1 MIEWIL
7 TDWNVIKVGGALAM
21 FIAFFAVILANT
33 RYSYNEKLYD
43 RWIWVAAIAPTLIIS
58 ASIITFME
66 TKTEYTYATHWKT
79 IYDSSQET
87 SSTASLSLYR
97 DIIFPIKFKVDTSQE
112 IGSKYSQFQF
122 NEKYTRGYTTGDIV
136 VNNDESEESRYIMLN
151 KEDVIVNGELN
162 QHAKITK
169 IEYLKI
175 PHSYHTFLGMRSN
188 DMKSDFDGKIRI
200 TFSGEKQVEKAS
212 IFGD

>member
-21 FIAFFAVILANT
+21 FIAFFAVIFANT

-43 RWIWVAAIAPTLIIS
+43 RCIWVAAIAPLLIIG
-58 ASIITFME
+58 ASMITFME
-66 TKTEYTYATHWKT
+66 TKTEYTYATQWKT
-79 IYDSSQET
+79 IYDNSQET
-87 SSTASLSLYR
+87 SPTVSLSLYR
-97 DIIFPIKFKVDTSQE
+97 DMIFPIMFKIDTSQE
-112 IGSKYSQFQF
+112 LGSKYSQFQF
-122 NEKYTRGYTTGDIV
+122 NETYTRGYTTGDIIA
-136 VNNDESEESRYIMLN
+136 NSDDSEESRHIILH
-151 KEDVIVNGELN
+151 KEDVIVDGELS
-162 QHAKITK
+162 QHSKITK

-175 PHSYHTFLGMRSN
+175 PHSYHTFLGIRSN

-200 TFSGEKQVEKAS
+200 TFSGEKQVEKTS

>member
-1 MIEWIL
+1 M
-7 TDWNVIKVGGALAM
+7 
-21 FIAFFAVILANT
+21 
-33 RYSYNEKLYD
+33 
-43 RWIWVAAIAPTLIIS
+43 
-58 ASIITFME
+58 
-66 TKTEYTYATHWKT
+66 
-79 IYDSSQET
+79 
-87 SSTASLSLYR
+87 
-97 DIIFPIKFKVDTSQE
+97 
-112 IGSKYSQFQF
+112 
-122 NEKYTRGYTTGDIV
+122 
-136 VNNDESEESRYIMLN
+136 NNDESEESRYIMLN

>member
-43 RWIWVAAIAPTLIIS
+43 RCIWVAAIAPTLIIG
-58 ASIITFME
+58 ASIITFTE

-136 VNNDESEESRYIMLN
+136 VNSDESEESRHIILH
-151 KEDVIVNGELN
+151 KEDVIVDGELN
-162 QHAKITK
+162 QRSKITK

-175 PHSYHTFLGMRSN
+175 PNSYHTFLGMRSN
-188 DMKSDFDGKIRI
+188 DMKSAFDGKIRV
-200 TFSGEKQVEKAS
+200 TFSGEKQVEKTS

>member
-1 MIEWIL
+1 MGCGYCS
-7 TDWNVIKVGGALAM
+7 NVNHWCFNYYIYG
-21 FIAFFAVILANT
+21 N
-33 RYSYNEKLYD
+33 
-43 RWIWVAAIAPTLIIS
+43 
-58 ASIITFME
+58 
-66 TKTEYTYATHWKT
+66 KTEYTYATHWKT

-122 NEKYTRGYTTGDIV
+122 NEKYTHGYTTGDIV
-136 VNNDESEESRYIMLN
+136 VNSDESEESRHIILH
-151 KEDVIVNGELN
+151 KEDVIVDGELN
-162 QHAKITK
+162 QRSKITK

-175 PHSYHTFLGMRSN
+175 PNSYHTFLGMRSN
-188 DMKSDFDGKIRI
+188 DMKSAFDGKIRI

>member
-21 FIAFFAVILANT
+21 LITFFAVILANT

-43 RWIWVAAIAPTLIIS
+43 RCIWVAAIASTLIIG

-66 TKTEYTYATHWKT
+66 TKTEYAYATHWKT

-175 PHSYHTFLGMRSN
+175 PNSYHTFLGMRSN

-200 TFSGEKQVEKAS
+200 TFSGEKQVEKES

>member
-43 RWIWVAAIAPTLIIS
+43 RCIWVAAIAPTLIIS

-112 IGSKYSQFQF
+112 IGSKYS
-122 NEKYTRGYTTGDIV
+122 
-136 VNNDESEESRYIMLN
+136 
-151 KEDVIVNGELN
+151 
-162 QHAKITK
+162 
-169 IEYLKI
+169 
-175 PHSYHTFLGMRSN
+175 
-188 DMKSDFDGKIRI
+188 
-200 TFSGEKQVEKAS
+200 
-212 IFGD
+212 